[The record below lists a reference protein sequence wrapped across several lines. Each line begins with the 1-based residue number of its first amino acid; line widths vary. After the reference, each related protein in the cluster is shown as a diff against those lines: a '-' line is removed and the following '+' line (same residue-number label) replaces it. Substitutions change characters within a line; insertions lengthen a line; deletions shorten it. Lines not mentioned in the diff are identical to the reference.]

1 MLLDSLKVTL
11 PEQVLFQQVDDGFVL
26 LNAANGEYYGLNEL
40 GSRIWELLQ
49 SGQSAVELTAT
60 LRQEYDV
67 SEQQLSQDV
76 GKFLEVLQAK
86 GLVEVQMEVKM
97 EVPGSNAG

>member
-1 MLLDSLKVTL
+1 MLLDRLKVTL

-26 LNAANGEYYGLNEL
+26 LNVANGEYYGLNEL

-49 SGQSAVELTAT
+49 GGQSAVELMAT

-76 GKFLEVLQAK
+76 GQFLEILQAK
-86 GLVEVQMEVKM
+86 GLVEVQVEG
-97 EVPGSNAG
+97 PGTNAG